1 VNAQQVSEDAR
12 LKQAKEIIMEG
23 AACAIRLRQS
33 FMGRRLINMA
43 MSLSQVWGLELY
55 PSVVLQETAHLF
67 AAYRNSWLQNLATFL
82 SEMVS
87 SRRVS
92 ASLFVAIGVEI
103 SRMLSTIR
111 AQCIVP
117 LSFPISLFLS
127 GGVCVVC
134 VSCVSCVCA
143 RKINTSLATGAC
155 CTTSGEQ

>member
-1 VNAQQVSEDAR
+1 

-127 GGVCVVC
+127 GGVC
-134 VSCVSCVCA
+134 
-143 RKINTSLATGAC
+143 
-155 CTTSGEQ
+155 